1 MRNPCGHFEN
11 PGHEKPKLP
20 NVNAHL
26 DMVNA
31 DYSALLFSLNW
42 NHFPFRKPP
51 EREFS
56 GGFRLLLNAE

>member
-1 MRNPCGHFEN
+1 MKILDI
-11 PGHEKPKLP
+11 KPQLP
-20 NVNAHL
+20 IVNAHL

-31 DYSALLFSLNW
+31 DSALLFSLNW
-42 NHFPFRKPP
+42 NHFPFQTPL